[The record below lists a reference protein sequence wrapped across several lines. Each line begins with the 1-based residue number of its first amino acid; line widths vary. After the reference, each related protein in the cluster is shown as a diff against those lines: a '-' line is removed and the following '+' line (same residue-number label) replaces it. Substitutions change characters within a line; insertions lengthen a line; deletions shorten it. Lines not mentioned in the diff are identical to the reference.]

1 MNGSVLG
8 SDSLPRPTGFP
19 PSNVSPL
26 GTPCPS
32 PPVQGTPVSSPTTKT
47 CLVQLPE
54 TAGLQSERTVGSVAI
69 KSHHRVLTH
78 SQSAPSSTTPHWR
91 PPSLCGRYSLCCC
104 ISKEKMK
111 CSAQCE
117 KARATSVIREGDDW
131 LECM

>member
-8 SDSLPRPTGFP
+8 SDSPNSFSGFP

-26 GTPCPS
+26 GSPCPS

-54 TAGLQSERTVGSVAI
+54 TAGLQSERTAGSVAA

-91 PPSLCGRYSLCCC
+91 PPPLCGRYLHCCYISLSLQKTPLKKPCL
-104 ISKEKMK
+104 SQLK
-111 CSAQCE
+111 AQNLLSDQ
-117 KARATSVIREGDDW
+117 RGR
-131 LECM
+131 